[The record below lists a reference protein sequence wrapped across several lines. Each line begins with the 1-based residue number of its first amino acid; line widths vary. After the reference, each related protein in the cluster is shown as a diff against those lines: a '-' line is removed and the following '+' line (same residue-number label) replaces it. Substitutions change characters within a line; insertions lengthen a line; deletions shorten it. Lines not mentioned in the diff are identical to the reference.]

1 MFYPRSY
8 HLTTET
14 VRSVCFGKR
23 ERLAATT
30 RRLIDFTFGL
40 FHGASPE
47 FEPCD
52 TAFHD
57 FDHTMQATEVV
68 LRLLGAHDRVLTEAR
83 FNDRQWEIALV
94 SILLHDGG
102 YLKCRNDNEGSG
114 AKHTSI
120 HVGRSCFLA
129 WDILPDFGF
138 EKDEIRVV
146 QHAICATAIGAKM
159 NRIGFRSQS
168 EWLIGAVVA
177 TGDMLGQMAADD
189 YPERLPALYLELR
202 EAALFSRLKKHG
214 SIAYESLLEL
224 LSGTEKFYSDYV
236 IKTLDGEWGGVYR
249 WLETEN
255 GSNPYLERIHRN
267 VHRATA
273 MGQTL
278 RRPDAHPAQAKR
290 FNLS

>member
-1 MFYPRSY
+1 
-8 HLTTET
+8 
-14 VRSVCFGKR
+14 
-23 ERLAATT
+23 
-30 RRLIDFTFGL
+30 
-40 FHGASPE
+40 
-47 FEPCD
+47 
-52 TAFHD
+52 
-57 FDHTMQATEVV
+57 
-68 LRLLGAHDRVLTEAR
+68 
-83 FNDRQWEIALV
+83 
-94 SILLHDGG
+94 
-102 YLKCRNDNEGSG
+102 
-114 AKHTSI
+114 
-120 HVGRSCFLA
+120 
-129 WDILPDFGF
+129 
-138 EKDEIRVV
+138 
-146 QHAICATAIGAKM
+146 
-159 NRIGFRSQS
+159 
-168 EWLIGAVVA
+168 
-177 TGDMLGQMAADD
+177 MLGQMAADD